1 VTSLAFQIIFI
12 VFSVAAAGAALRRH
26 KANEL
31 SARAAWFWVLFWLV
45 ADLAVLWP
53 DAVTRVAN
61 RFGIGRGTDF
71 VVYVAM
77 AAMFFLLFRFHV
89 KLELLNRDITKVV
102 RRDALHESRNMKHET
117 NPS

>member
-1 VTSLAFQIIFI
+1 MTSIVFQIIFI
-12 VFSVAAAGAALRRH
+12 IFSAAAAGAALRRQRAH
-26 KANEL
+26 EL
-31 SARAAWFWVLFWLV
+31 SARAAWFWALFWLL

-71 VVYVAM
+71 VVYVAL

-89 KLELLNRDITKVV
+89 KLEVMNRDMTKVV
-102 RRDALHESRNMKHET
+102 RKDALEKKL
-117 NPS
+117 